1 VVLAPTRSSATVC
14 VARSREF
21 RLSLGW
27 SLLARRPRSFAG
39 LGRAQSATCLCQAS
53 TKSSPCAPYSRI
65 VGWRLV
71 DSGEGLGRSGI
82 VFHCGRPLTKAPP
95 RVWSKPRYFF
105 SVLDPTRTTDYDRSK
120 VSPHRRRS
128 DADGHYTQRPLKH
141 SHLKKHTAVARAT
154 AGKVLASRCA
164 RQGQSTRRGLSS
176 PPMK

>member
-1 VVLAPTRSSATVC
+1 MVLAPTRSSATVC

-105 SVLDPTRTTDYDRSK
+105 SVLDPTRRLRTTTPRSII
-120 VSPHRRRS
+120 VV
-128 DADGHYTQRPLKH
+128 YT
-141 SHLKKHTAVARAT
+141 
-154 AGKVLASRCA
+154 LASESRPALGLFFSARTVPYRYRRLRRVCA
-164 RQGQSTRRGLSS
+164 LSTALFTLSGRVERS
-176 PPMK
+176 QYK